1 MIEYILGFLLMF
13 MCFDLA
19 LLFLSLAKLLKER
32 EELKTDE
39 KEKS

>member
-13 MCFDLA
+13 MCFDLG
-19 LLFLSLAKLLKER
+19 LLFMNLAKLLKER

>member
-1 MIEYILGFLLMF
+1 MIEYILGFLIMF

-19 LLFLSLAKLLKER
+19 LLFMNLAKLLKER